1 MTAAASPAPAPR
13 LWAFGPSFRRLLAVR
28 LTSQL
33 GDGVFEVALASLF
46 FFSPERATT
55 PGGIAAAFAV
65 LTLPFTVIGPWAGVP
80 LDRWSRRNTLMLG
93 NLVRAAL
100 AVVVGVLL
108 VLPAPDPVLYA
119 VVLTFL
125 SINRFLLAALSA
137 GLPHVVDPAHLVAA
151 NAVTPTLGTAAYLVG
166 GGVAY
171 AARLTGAGHPVLVL
185 VVAVLLAGAAAL
197 ALRLRPTQLGP
208 DREPFTPGTAAG
220 LVEVGRDLVR
230 GLRHLRS
237 RHTAANALGAM
248 TGHRL
253 LFGVSTLAT
262 ILLARN
268 YFGAG
273 SSQRGLTVLG
283 WVLGAG
289 AAGFLVAALVTPWWV
304 RRRHDPTTVVSLALT
319 GAGLATATLV
329 PVLALPVL
337 LAAAAVIG
345 WAGQSLKI
353 CVDTLVQRDVDDAFR
368 GRVFSVY
375 DVLFNAAFVVA
386 IAVAAVVVPPN
397 GDAPVVFTVLA
408 VAYLALSW
416 AYRRASVR
424 QRA

>member
-1 MTAAASPAPAPR
+1 

-80 LDRWSRRNTLMLG
+80 LDRWSRRNTLMIG

-100 AVVVGVLL
+100 AVVVALL
-108 VLPAPDPVLYA
+108 LALAAPDPVLYA

-137 GLPHVVDPAHLVAA
+137 GLPHVVDRAHLVAA

-166 GGVAY
+166 GGIAY
-171 AARLTGAGHPVLVL
+171 TARLTGAGHPALVL
-185 VVAVLLAGAAAL
+185 IVGALLAGAAAL
-197 ALRLRPTQLGP
+197 ALRLRPAQLGP
-208 DREPFTPGTAAG
+208 DREPATPGTADGTAAG
-220 LVEVGRDLVR
+220 IAEVGRDLVR

-237 RHTAANALGAM
+237 RHTASSALGAM

-268 YFGAG
+268 YFGDG

-289 AAGFLVAALVTPWWV
+289 AAGFLVAAFVTPWWV
-304 RRRHDPTTVVSLALT
+304 RRRHDPTTVVALALT
-319 GAGLATATLV
+319 GAGLATAALV
-329 PVLALPVL
+329 PIMALPVL

-386 IAVAAVVVPPN
+386 IAVAAVVIPSD
-397 GDAPVVFTVLA
+397 GDAPVVFAVLA

-416 AYRRASVR
+416 AYRRATVR
-424 QRA
+424 QRS